1 MINIKFIFYLFKS
14 VSKYVEEQKRG
25 DQALVYFYEKRINI
39 GILCF
44 DFILVFLNVM
54 SFSFYFTILD
64 LLES

>member
-14 VSKYVEEQKRG
+14 VSKYVEEQKRR

-44 DFILVFLNVM
+44 DFILVLLNLK
-54 SFSFYFTILD
+54 SFSFNCIILD
-64 LLES
+64 VLES